1 MEDGLKRI
9 DFVLLLGAWEPG
21 RRFQP
26 RESLDKGQDWER
38 ATAGSQKKT
47 KSYVRR
53 EGDSRQ
59 DPEPVIR

>member
-9 DFVLLLGAWEPG
+9 DFVLLPGAWEPG

-47 KSYVRR
+47 KSPAAV
-53 EGDSRQ
+53 
-59 DPEPVIR
+59 